1 MQTCGVFADHASI
14 NSGAKKTHLKV
25 KSIQKCRYCAAD
37 KQEKNGGRPAGCQVQ
52 QGCSTV
58 FCQGHGGQW
67 GRSRSRW
74 TSVVLTK
81 PLRINAQR
89 QLISH
94 CPIRALEREVTT
106 KHLLAYTG
114 GFGCGYD
121 FCPKNLRA
129 TNHEE
134 RPDQR
139 DHAV

>member
-1 MQTCGVFADHASI
+1 M
-14 NSGAKKTHLKV
+14 
-25 KSIQKCRYCAAD
+25 
-37 KQEKNGGRPAGCQVQ
+37 VQ
-52 QGCSTV
+52 
-58 FCQGHGGQW
+58 
-67 GRSRSRW
+67 
-74 TSVVLTK
+74 TK

-114 GFGCGYD
+114 GFGFGFGCGCGYGYD

>member
-1 MQTCGVFADHASI
+1 MDVLLAARCSKAAALFF
-14 NSGAKKTHLKV
+14 V
-25 KSIQKCRYCAAD
+25 KAM
-37 KQEKNGGRPAGCQVQ
+37 
-52 QGCSTV
+52 
-58 FCQGHGGQW
+58 GGQW

-94 CPIRALEREVTT
+94 CPIRALECEVTT

-114 GFGCGYD
+114 GFGCAYD
-121 FCPKNLRA
+121 FYPKNLRA